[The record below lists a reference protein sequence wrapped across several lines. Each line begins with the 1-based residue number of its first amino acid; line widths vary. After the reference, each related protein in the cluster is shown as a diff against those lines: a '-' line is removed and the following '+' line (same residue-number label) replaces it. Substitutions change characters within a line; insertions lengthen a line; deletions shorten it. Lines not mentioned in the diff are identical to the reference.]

1 MKKFIYIMV
10 AFMLMLILS
19 GCATTAE
26 QRKELYNQRDTAWT
40 QMVSC
45 TVPLLHINTNAETIL
60 TGACPASPAL

>member
-26 QRKELYNQRDTAWT
+26 QRKELYNQRDTVDLKNEVGNSQFVGAGGLDANGL
-40 QMVSC
+40 MYR
-45 TVPLLHINTNAETIL
+45 PLT
-60 TGACPASPAL
+60 SY